1 MASIN
6 TLKNYL
12 LGKGMSAFLPALSRH
27 TPELLISMMDKFSAN
42 GIAKMSAQHSGSAAD
57 LERRVDAARGFFEMA
72 KRKFPSLSKATQQ
85 SLAFNLFFNT
95 IHVGD
100 EKRAAYRAKHGEN
113 PPFFLLMSPSMAC
126 DLRCTGCYAWKYPR
140 EQSLSVDKVREILTE
155 ARDEMG
161 IHFIAVSGGEPT
173 YWPHLEE
180 IAAEFDDMFFMV
192 YTHGQRIDGA
202 MAERFGKLGNIYPA
216 ISIEGDEAAT
226 DARRGP
232 GTYRRVLET
241 MDRLTES
248 GVLFGYSLTHT
259 KKNHETA
266 CSSGFMDEM
275 IRHGAAF
282 GWVFQYIP
290 IGREP
295 DMSLVPT
302 GRQRV
307 ERREAILAAR
317 REKPLL
323 VFDFW
328 NDGDAVDGCIAWGRR
343 YAHVT
348 ARGYVEPCVF
358 VHFAKDS
365 VHEKTLG
372 ECLRSPAFREMR
384 SKAPFHEDR
393 RRPCPQID
401 HPHVLRGIVE
411 KHGLFGTHDGA
422 EDIIGPHFDMLCATA
437 NSFAHE
443 LAEHDRKC
451 GSCAA
456 AAVGGECAAACGGD

>member
-1 MASIN
+1 MASLN

-12 LGKGMSAFLPALSRH
+12 VGKGMSAFLPALSQH
-27 TPELLISMMDKFSAN
+27 TPDLLLSMMDR
-42 GIAKMSAQHSGSAAD
+42 MSALGIRRMTEQHTGSAAD

-72 KRKFPSLSKATQQ
+72 KRKFPKLSRETQRK
-85 SLAFNLFFNT
+85 LAFNLFFNT

-100 EKRAAYRAKHGEN
+100 EKRAAYNAKHGEY
-113 PPFFLLMSPSMAC
+113 PPFFLLISPSMAC
-126 DLRCTGCYAWKYPR
+126 DLRCVGCYAWKYPKD
-140 EQSLSVDKVREILTE
+140 QSLSAEKVREILRE

-192 YTHGQRIDGA
+192 YTHGMRIDAA

-216 ISIEGDEAAT
+216 IPIEGSGEFT
-226 DARRGP
+226 DARRGA
-232 GTYRRVLET
+232 GAHQRILDA
-241 MDRLTES
+241 MDRLTEA

-259 KKNHETA
+259 RKNHDAA
-266 CSSGFMDEM
+266 CSPEFMDEM
-275 IRHGAAF
+275 IAHGAAF

-295 DMSLVPT
+295 DMDLVPT
-302 GRQRV
+302 GEQRV
-307 ERREAILAAR
+307 ERREKILAAR

-328 NDGDAVDGCIAWGRR
+328 NDGDSVDGCIAWGRR
-343 YAHVT
+343 YLHVT

-365 VHEKTLG
+365 VHEKSLG
-372 ECLRSPAFREMR
+372 ECVRGEAFREMR
-384 SKAPFHEDR
+384 RRAPFHEDR

-401 HPHVLRGIVE
+401 HPEILRDLVE
-411 KHGLFGTHDGA
+411 KHGLFGTHEGA
-422 EDIIGPHFDMLCATA
+422 EDIIGPHFDMLCGTADSFARALSESDSATA
-437 NSFAHE
+437 A
-443 LAEHDRKC
+443 R
-451 GSCAA
+451 
-456 AAVGGECAAACGGD
+456 CGGCAGCGD